1 MPHSVPNWAFRH
13 SIWRLEGPKRF
24 QQRIL
29 PKFVEETNIA
39 GYCTSTWCFLLS
51 ELVFNILWIWIE
63 LIAIQT
69 SILRN
74 FKVSKPGG
82 GGKEAWISKFFEGH
96 SRDAKPGGGG
106 GGKEAW
112 ILEFPAIQIC
122 DQAFEEHKVVVTYKV
137 GTNFAF
143 ISYFY
148 LV

>member
-1 MPHSVPNWAFRH
+1 MVSAV
-13 SIWRLEGPKRF
+13 
-24 QQRIL
+24 RICL
-29 PKFVEETNIA
+29 QYLVDLDWT
-39 GYCTSTWCFLLS
+39 YCL
-51 ELVFNILWIWIE
+51 
-63 LIAIQT
+63 Q
-69 SILRN
+69 N
-74 FKVSKPGG
+74 FKVSKPGGG

-96 SRDAKPGGGG
+96 SRDAKSGGW

>member
-13 SIWRLEGPKRF
+13 FFWRLEGPKRF

-96 SRDAKPGGGG
+96 SRDAKPGGW

-122 DQAFEEHKVVVTYKV
+122 DQAFEEHEVVVTYKV